1 MADFDL
7 NNMNDIQYDVLR
19 EIGNIGAGN
28 ATTALAQMIN
38 TRVDMKVPVVS
49 LLDFKD
55 LPDIIGGAE
64 TLVAGIL
71 LTLSGE
77 INGMMMF
84 VLEKASAHRLVDLLM
99 GTESDP
105 SEEFNEMEI
114 SALAEI
120 GNIISG
126 AYLYSV
132 SAMTNLFVKP
142 SVPYTSIDM
151 AGAILSVPAIE
162 FGKVGDKAL
171 FIKTQFGEG
180 VNEINGYFILVP
192 TLESYGKILESLGFI

>member
-132 SAMTNLFVKP
+132 SALFRPCVLD
-142 SVPYTSIDM
+142 S
-151 AGAILSVPAIE
+151 
-162 FGKVGDKAL
+162 
-171 FIKTQFGEG
+171 
-180 VNEINGYFILVP
+180 
-192 TLESYGKILESLGFI
+192 